1 MKKVIL
7 IVRDGWG
14 ESSEEYGNAIMAANT
29 INDKKYREIYPS
41 AILKCTGADVGNPET
56 AQGGSEVGHLTL
68 GAGRI
73 VWQPQEMI
81 NQKIKSGEFF
91 ENPALVGAMENCKK
105 NNSNLHLC
113 GLFSDAGVHSDIAHM
128 YALMEMAKQNNIN
141 NVYIHLVLDG
151 RDVPEKS
158 ALQYLEKLDG
168 KIATVVGRYYT
179 MDRDTNWDRTEQAYE
194 LMVEGKG
201 YKANSAKEAIEMA
214 YARGDKTDYYVQP
227 TLIDSNGL
235 VKPNDSFIWFN
246 FRSDRSRQITK
257 LFIDRKTAYFVGMSR
272 CDESLSLPI
281 AFEPETIKNNLGQ
294 VLSDNNKKQLRIAD
308 TEKYAHVTFF
318 FNSQVEEPYK
328 NEDRVMIPSPKV
340 PSYDLKPEMS
350 AYEVCDKVLENIG
363 KYDFILI
370 NFSNPDLVGHSGVFE
385 AAVKAVEVVDEC
397 VGKIV
402 EKALENDYF
411 ILMGADHGN
420 AESMKYKNGDND
432 ASHGFNPVRYTL
444 IGKGMENLKLRNG
457 GLKDVA
463 PTILELME
471 IPKPAEMTG
480 VSLIE

>member
-1 MKKVIL
+1 
-7 IVRDGWG
+7 
-14 ESSEEYGNAIMAANT
+14 
-29 INDKKYREIYPS
+29 
-41 AILKCTGADVGNPET
+41 
-56 AQGGSEVGHLTL
+56 
-68 GAGRI
+68 
-73 VWQPQEMI
+73 
-81 NQKIKSGEFF
+81 
-91 ENPALVGAMENCKK
+91 
-105 NNSNLHLC
+105 
-113 GLFSDAGVHSDIAHM
+113 
-128 YALMEMAKQNNIN
+128 
-141 NVYIHLVLDG
+141 
-151 RDVPEKS
+151 
-158 ALQYLEKLDG
+158 
-168 KIATVVGRYYT
+168 
-179 MDRDTNWDRTEQAYE
+179 
-194 LMVEGKG
+194 MVEGKG